1 MVMSEHSERHLGGQP
16 HLLHALS
23 AANDIADAG
32 EEAGIWFHGAGI
44 TWLAAFVTSAASQH
58 HV

>member
-1 MVMSEHSERHLGGQP
+1 MVMSEHSERHPGGQA

-23 AANDIADAG
+23 ASKDFAGAG
-32 EEAGIWFHGAGI
+32 EEAGIWFHGAGV
-44 TWLAAFVTSAASQH
+44 TWLAAFVTSAAAQH